1 MNIPSVGEDLAAF
14 FSIGA
19 AMRAPAPSAFHRS
32 LPEPAAQP
40 WKSTLRA
47 GAVSPSKQPEVRY
60 R

>member
-1 MNIPSVGEDLAAF
+1 MTIPSVGEDLAAF

-19 AMRAPAPSAFHRS
+19 GMRAPAPSAFHRS

-47 GAVSPSKQPEVRY
+47 GPSPSKQPEVRY

>member
-1 MNIPSVGEDLAAF
+1 MTIPGVGEDLAAF

-19 AMRAPAPSAFHRS
+19 GMRAPAPSANHRS

-40 WKSTLRA
+40 WKARCGPGRL
-47 GAVSPSKQPEVRY
+47 PSKQPEVRY